1 MRPIIA
7 STAATVIFA
16 AIATAQPRYFIVD
29 LGALPGGNFSQAN
42 ALNQNRLVAGL
53 STVADGTQ
61 HAVLWGGPFHLDIG
75 PAGVNSGA
83 FGINASGTAA
93 VQLELAAKDPN
104 NENFCVYGTGRK
116 CVAARWQQGVM
127 TPLPTLGGNN
137 ATVGV
142 VNSRGEISGVAENAV
157 IDPECPP
164 GVSIAG
170 NGPQVLDFQAV
181 VWGPGP
187 NDIRQLH
194 PLPGDTVSVAIGIND
209 SGQAVGS
216 SGRCS
221 NTLLP
226 PIAGGPHAVLWEKDG
241 SVHDLGNLG
250 GTVNTS
256 IPGPQNI
263 GLAINNKGQ
272 VTGVAAMPD
281 GVSGHAFLWTR
292 ETAAMRDLGTLPG
305 DVTSV
310 GTVINDQGQ
319 IVGLS
324 SDAEGNLRACL
335 WQDGTMYDLNKL
347 VIGGAHLHLMFPS
360 GINSTGEISGFG
372 VTATGEMHAFLA
384 TPANGASG
392 H

>member
-1 MRPIIA
+1 MKPVLA
-7 STAATVIFA
+7 STAAAVCFA
-16 AIATAQPRYFIVD
+16 AVAAAQPHYFIID

-42 ALNQNRLVAGL
+42 ALNQNRLVTGL

-83 FGINASGTAA
+83 FGVNDNGQVA
-93 VQLELAAKDPN
+93 VQLELASKDPN
-104 NENFCVYGTGRK
+104 NENFCAYGTGRK

-142 VNSRGEISGVAENAV
+142 INNRGEIPGVAENAV
-157 IDPECPP
+157 IDPECPA
-164 GVSIAG
+164 GVALG
-170 NGPQVLDFQAV
+170 GTGPQLLDFEAV
-181 VWGPGP
+181 IWGPGP

-194 PLPGDTVSVAIGIND
+194 PLPGDTVGIALGVND
-209 SGQAVGS
+209 SGQVVGT

-250 GTVNTS
+250 GTVNTA

-263 GLAINNKGQ
+263 GFSINNAGQ
-272 VTGVAAMPD
+272 VTGLAAMPD
-281 GVSGHAFLWTR
+281 GLSGHAFLWTK
-292 ETAAMRDLGTLPG
+292 ETAKMRDLGVLPG
-305 DVTSV
+305 DATSL
-310 GTVINDQGQ
+310 GAAINDRGQ
-319 IVGLS
+319 IAGIS
-324 SDAEGNLRACL
+324 IDAHGNARPYL
-335 WQDGTMYDLNKL
+335 WQNGTMSDLNDL
-347 VIGGAHLHLMFPS
+347 VIGGAHLHLIFSS
-360 GINSTGEISGFG
+360 GINNSGEISGFG
-372 VTATGEMHAFLA
+372 VTAAGEMHGFLA
-384 TPANGASG
+384 SPVNK
-392 H
+392 